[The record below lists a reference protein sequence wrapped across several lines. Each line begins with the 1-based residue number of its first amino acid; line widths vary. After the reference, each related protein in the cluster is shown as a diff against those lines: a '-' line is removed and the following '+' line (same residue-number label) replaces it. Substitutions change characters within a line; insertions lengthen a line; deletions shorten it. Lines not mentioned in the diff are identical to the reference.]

1 MTTDEILQ
9 KKLHGD
15 FKTAG
20 DMVGITEKN
29 AYAALK
35 REGSKH
41 HEDVK
46 NALARIIQMRET
58 LKKNAKAEANE
69 NA

>member
-1 MTTDEILQ
+1 MTKDEIL
-9 KKLHGD
+9 KKKMHGD

-35 REGSKH
+35 REGSKYH
-41 HEDVK
+41 DDIK
-46 NALARIIQMRET
+46 KALTQIIELREI
-58 LKKNAKAEANE
+58 LKKKAHANE